1 MTGQHQSNLVKMIR
15 DAAYRHSAW
24 RVFTDFLALSAI
36 AVSNAVDL
44 RYREER
50 EKKYLEIISAYD
62 REEVNTISKM
72 LAELV
77 LALEAEM
84 TDVLGQVFME
94 LELGS
99 KWSGQFFTP
108 MHLCRMMARIA
119 LEDVDE
125 KIKEKGYI
133 TIQEP
138 TAGGGAMIIA
148 LAEEMKRL
156 GYNYQKQMLVVATD
170 IDIKAVHMCYLQ
182 LSLLGIPAVVYHG
195 DSLSLK
201 MFSEWC
207 TPAYILDGWF
217 WRLKTQNEKPLA
229 IKTPAKKD
237 IPRAIEQG
245 KLNLEAI

>member
-1 MTGQHQSNLVKMIR
+1 MHKTNLIKMMR
-15 DAAYRHSAW
+15 EVAYRHGVGK
-24 RVFTDFLALSAI
+24 VFTDFLALSAI

-44 RYREER
+44 RFQEER
-50 EKKYLEIISAYD
+50 GKRYLEIISAYD
-62 REEVNTISKM
+62 RKEVDLFPKM
-72 LAELV
+72 LGELTM
-77 LALEAEM
+77 ALETEM
-84 TDVLGQVFME
+84 TDVLGQVYME

-99 KWSGQFFTP
+99 KRSGQFFTP
-108 MHLCRMMARIA
+108 MHICQLMARIA
-119 LEDVDE
+119 LNGVDE

-133 TIQEP
+133 TVQEP

-182 LSLLGIPAVVYHG
+182 LSFLGIPAVVYHG

-217 WRLKTQNEKPLA
+217 WRLKTQNEKPPA
-229 IKTPAKKD
+229 IKMPAKKD